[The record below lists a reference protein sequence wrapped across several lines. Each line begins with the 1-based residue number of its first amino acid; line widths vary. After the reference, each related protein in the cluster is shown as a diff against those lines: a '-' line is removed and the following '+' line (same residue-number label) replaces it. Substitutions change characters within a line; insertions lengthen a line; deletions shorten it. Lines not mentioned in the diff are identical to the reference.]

1 MPRPN
6 IRPYTNFDNY
16 VYSHTR
22 KIKETVLIQQKD
34 RPNCFRESLDEY
46 TLKILL
52 AAEIDIEEAVEN
64 ITKAIQKQH
73 GKQYQIETNK
83 TLKKNAQKLKEK
95 NSRKKERHVKDGS

>member
-1 MPRPN
+1 MPRAN

-34 RPNCFRESLDEY
+34 RLNCFRDED

-64 ITKAIQKQH
+64 IIKAIQKQH

-83 TLKKNAQKLKEK
+83 TLKKNAQ
-95 NSRKKERHVKDGS
+95 